1 MKNIELI
8 SELSSRLHWEQEET
22 ERMMDAFC
30 EVIGDKL
37 ASSDIVSLH
46 GLGQFEAKKKD
57 ERFLANP
64 INNKRYLIPPKLVPV
79 FKPVATLK
87 AYLKTLDSHG

>member
-1 MKNIELI
+1 M
-8 SELSSRLHWEQEET
+8 SENNERKEQHVNET
-22 ERMMDAFC
+22 PKSHPVAKP
-30 EVIGDKL
+30 VVKK
-37 ASSDIVSLH
+37 
-46 GLGQFEAKKKD
+46 KKKD

>member
-8 SELSSRLHWEQEET
+8 TELSNRLRWEQEET
-22 ERMMDAFC
+22 ERTLDAFC
-30 EVIGDKL
+30 EIIGDKL
-37 ASSDIVSLH
+37 AGNDIISLH

-64 INNKRYLIPPKLVPV
+64 SNSKRYLIPPKLVPV

-87 AYLKTLDSHG
+87 AYLKTLDNHG

>member
-22 ERMMDAFC
+22 ERMLDAFC

-46 GLGQFEAKKKD
+46 GLGQFEAKQKD
-57 ERFLANP
+57 
-64 INNKRYLIPPKLVPV
+64 
-79 FKPVATLK
+79 
-87 AYLKTLDSHG
+87 